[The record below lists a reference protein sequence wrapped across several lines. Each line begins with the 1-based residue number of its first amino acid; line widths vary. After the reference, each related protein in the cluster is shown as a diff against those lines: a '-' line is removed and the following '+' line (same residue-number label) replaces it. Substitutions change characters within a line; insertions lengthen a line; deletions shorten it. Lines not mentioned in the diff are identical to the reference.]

1 MDDFSLVMADEEAGE
16 ELVKGD
22 EDGCKDDAPDD
33 VDNHG
38 VLESDEHALVLARAE
53 VLRGK
58 GCHGK
63 PKAYHGQHGELID
76 LPTNCLHG
84 NHISTH
90 FIENDLHDWNT
101 SAVTTMSNM
110 FIYNRKLSVLNTNS
124 WDTGAVTNMSYM
136 FYDTRALSE
145 IQGIEN
151 WDTGA
156 VTDMSFMFSRY
167 DGLTTLATL
176 DLRGWDVSNVTT
188 MASMFNGANGL
199 TTLNVTGWQPGL
211 ATTGVNLTS
220 LFEGTSKLQTLTG
233 IDTWDTTQAT
243 TMNRMF
249 QGIGTTAPGVTSLD
263 LSGWN
268 VSNVTTMA
276 SMFNGANKLQ
286 TLDTTGWNPEKV
298 TTMNSMFYNAT
309 ALNTITGTANW
320 QTDAVT
326 NLGYTFVGTALT
338 NLDLSGWNTAAVTN
352 MGYTFN
358 NSPLVTIDLKGWT
371 TASITANYAME
382 CMFQN
387 TSALT
392 NLDMRTADF
401 DKATTVYPNMFRGSN
416 IGGTTMIV
424 KDDAVINDLT
434 VRLNLSPRP
443 FNIITP

>member
-1 MDDFSLVMADEEAGE
+1 M
-16 ELVKGD
+16 
-22 EDGCKDDAPDD
+22 
-33 VDNHG
+33 
-38 VLESDEHALVLARAE
+38 
-53 VLRGK
+53 
-58 GCHGK
+58 
-63 PKAYHGQHGELID
+63 
-76 LPTNCLHG
+76 
-84 NHISTH
+84 
-90 FIENDLHDWNT
+90 
-101 SAVTTMSNM
+101 
-110 FIYNRKLSVLNTNS
+110 
-124 WDTGAVTNMSYM
+124 
-136 FYDTRALSE
+136 
-145 IQGIEN
+145 
-151 WDTGA
+151 
-156 VTDMSFMFSRY
+156 
-167 DGLTTLATL
+167 
-176 DLRGWDVSNVTT
+176 
-188 MASMFNGANGL
+188 
-199 TTLNVTGWQPGL
+199 
-211 ATTGVNLTS
+211 
-220 LFEGTSKLQTLTG
+220 
-233 IDTWDTTQAT
+233 
-243 TMNRMF
+243 
-249 QGIGTTAPGVTSLD
+249 GTTAPGVTSLD